1 MRARLLLASVP
12 PKPPPSHP
20 HPTPPAAWRSVDRC
34 AAAATCCLAGRTARL
49 DQSHVGHQQSS
60 GTSVDELISSL
71 VSISSALPLSSSP
84 PRALRL
90 PCCRVR
96 KKEDEGEDLSRLAR
110 AMTIVATDY
119 LPCSL
124 NARGFVLL
132 VSGQRQGNTG
142 EERHKGDK
150 TLPALKF
157 AADCLSTAGP
167 YRFSFPVGQ
176 VTLPCRCTVHSCAA
190 SIQQEWSNTKSSS
203 PAFEFN
209 LNKFV
214 SECI

>member
-1 MRARLLLASVP
+1 MRARLLLASATP
-12 PKPPPSHP
+12 
-20 HPTPPAAWRSVDRC
+20 PPAASRSVDRC
-34 AAAATCCLAGRTARL
+34 AAATCCLAGKTARL
-49 DQSHVGHQQSS
+49 DQSHVGHRQSS

-96 KKEDEGEDLSRLAR
+96 KKEEEGEDLSRLAR
-110 AMTIVATDY
+110 VMMIVATDY

-124 NARGFVLL
+124 NVRGFVLL
-132 VSGQRQGNTG
+132 VSRQRQGNTG

-150 TLPALKF
+150 TLPTLKF
-157 AADCLSTAGP
+157 AAECLSTARP

-176 VTLPCRCTVHSCAA
+176 VTLPRRCTVYSCAA
-190 SIQQEWSNTKSSS
+190 SMQREWSNTKSSS

>member
-1 MRARLLLASVP
+1 MCRRHVSARPAAARVSP
-12 PKPPPSHP
+12 
-20 HPTPPAAWRSVDRC
+20 PTPPAASRSVDRC
-34 AAAATCCLAGRTARL
+34 AAATCCLAGNTARL

-60 GTSVDELISSL
+60 GTSLDELISSL
-71 VSISSALPLSSSP
+71 VSISSALPLSSSC
-84 PRALRL
+84 ALRL

-96 KKEDEGEDLSRLAR
+96 KRREKQRIAR
-110 AMTIVATDY
+110 MMMMMVATDY

-124 NARGFVLL
+124 NVLGFVLL
-132 VSGQRQGNTG
+132 VSGQKQGNTG

-150 TLPALKF
+150 TLPTLKI
-157 AADCLSTAGP
+157 AAECLLTARP
-167 YRFSFPVGQ
+167 YRFSFPVRQ
-176 VTLPCRCTVHSCAA
+176 VTPPCRCTVYSCAA
-190 SIQQEWSNTKSSS
+190 SIQQECSNTKSSS